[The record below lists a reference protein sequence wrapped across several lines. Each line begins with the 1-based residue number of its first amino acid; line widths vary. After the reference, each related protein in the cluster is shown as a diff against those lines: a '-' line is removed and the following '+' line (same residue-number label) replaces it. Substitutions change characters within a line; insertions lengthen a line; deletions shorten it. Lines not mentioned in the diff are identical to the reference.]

1 MKKGRLPMPEITG
14 ANVGLFAL
22 LGLATGILSK
32 SFGVGGGIVMVPGF
46 VFLLGANQKSA
57 QAMSL
62 AIIIPTAL
70 AGLVGYVYMMR
81 HPDPAL
87 AASEHVHMS
96 LAVAAIVAVFAVTGA
111 FLGQY
116 VIRWTPN
123 AALQKAFG
131 VFVIVVG
138 VYMLWRPAKKPQ
150 QPTPTAPP
158 AAEAG
163 VPDSGA

>member
-1 MKKGRLPMPEITG
+1 MPEITG
-14 ANVGLFAL
+14 SNVALFAL

-32 SFGVGGGIVMVPGF
+32 TFGVGGGIVMVPGF
-46 VFLLGANQKSA
+46 IFLLGANQKSA

-62 AIIIPTAL
+62 AVIIPTAL
-70 AGLVGYVYMMR
+70 AGLVGYIYMWK

-87 AASEHVHMS
+87 AATEHVRMS
-96 LAVAAIVAVFAVTGA
+96 LAVAAVVAVFAVAGA
-111 FLGQY
+111 LLGQY

-123 AALQKAFG
+123 VALQKAFG

-150 QPTPTAPP
+150 QPASAAPP

-163 VPDSGA
+163 APDSGA